1 MWLTYPLFYCKM
13 GEKLQ
18 RGVMC
23 MANGVRLPP
32 DVIQAIE
39 EVASSGATV
48 KVKFTKGSWK
58 VQEEKIR
65 LIIARKI

>member
-1 MWLTYPLFYCKM
+1 M
-13 GEKLQ
+13 Q

-65 LIIARKI
+65 LIIAREI